1 MVVSSSKYEKIILR
15 NLKKMGKTRSI
26 WEKTRVILFQREI
39 ESLTGKLL
47 LFTVAFAVLS
57 GVSVCKSY

>member
-1 MVVSSSKYEKIILR
+1 
-15 NLKKMGKTRSI
+15 MGKTRSI